1 MEEVEGLEE
10 ARLRRV
16 GDAVQALVPQLQHQ
30 LEQVGSERRSLD
42 DELRSDK
49 RYCGWERSQLRPK
62 DVIKEL
68 QTDVEGVGDVIE
80 VVRK

>member
-10 ARLRRV
+10 ARLGRV

-49 RYCGWERSQLRPK
+49 RYCGWERAQLRPK

>member
-10 ARLRRV
+10 ARLGRV